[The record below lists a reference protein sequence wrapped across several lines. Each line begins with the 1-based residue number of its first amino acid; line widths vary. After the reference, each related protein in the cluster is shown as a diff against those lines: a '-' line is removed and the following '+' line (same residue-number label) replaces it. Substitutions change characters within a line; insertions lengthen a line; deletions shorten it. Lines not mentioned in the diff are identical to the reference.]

1 MCGWSPESSDQTELS
16 VNFNSS
22 HTHTHCNNKIE
33 FYVAITQQHFAKEID
48 SFVSLLASAF
58 TTQQI
63 LNRTMFIS
71 RERIEFL
78 VSACDIRVCMR
89 RIEKIA
95 KYGIHKGFQLYTDR
109 RPRRPSFATRI
120 FLFAFYIVM
129 GK

>member
-1 MCGWSPESSDQTELS
+1 MCGWSPESSDQTKLS

-78 VSACDIRVCMR
+78 VSACDIRVCVCEGLR
-89 RIEKIA
+89 KLRNTEFTKDSSCTPTA
-95 KYGIHKGFQLYTDR
+95 AHAAHHSLLEFF
-109 RPRRPSFATRI
+109 SS
-120 FLFAFYIVM
+120 LFTS
-129 GK
+129 